1 MKMKLESILMKYGY
15 SFYNYLTME
24 SKKTVN
30 SMAEALKTVQEL
42 NNSQDDHV
50 YYCHINTKIV
60 SDSEQF
66 EVFTKTKVR
75 VRSLDEI

>member
-1 MKMKLESILMKYGY
+1 MS
-15 SFYNYLTME
+15 
-24 SKKTVN
+24 
-30 SMAEALKTVQEL
+30 EALRVAQVL
-42 NNSQDDHV
+42 NNNQDNHV

-75 VRSLDEI
+75 VRVRSLDEI

>member
-1 MKMKLESILMKYGY
+1 MYDILG
-15 SFYNYLTME
+15 
-24 SKKTVN
+24 TVH
-30 SMAEALKTVQEL
+30 EL
-42 NNSQDDHV
+42 NNSQDNHV

>member
-1 MKMKLESILMKYGY
+1 
-15 SFYNYLTME
+15 ME
-24 SKKTVN
+24 KKTVN
-30 SMAEALKTVQEL
+30 SMSEALRVAQVL
-42 NNSQDDHV
+42 NNNQDNHV

-66 EVFTKTKVR
+66 EVLTKTKVR

>member
-1 MKMKLESILMKYGY
+1 
-15 SFYNYLTME
+15 
-24 SKKTVN
+24 
-30 SMAEALKTVQEL
+30 MAEALKTVHEL
-42 NNSQDDHV
+42 NNSQDNHV